1 MMKSK
6 VRTLFV
12 TRYLPYPPVGGSA
25 LRNWQNIN
33 IMKDYGPV
41 SIVSICPDKAEQVE
55 LPGIDF
61 WDNFVVDKSI
71 DFWENYRRKL
81 WPIRPAG
88 YPDIDRLYQ
97 TDIAKKLQNSLKKF
111 NPNLV
116 IIEELW
122 MYHYLKIIKQ
132 FSCKIIVDNHNIEAD
147 LLQQNHGKLK
157 LKLPRLKGIE
167 KNFIKQAEQVWVCSE
182 DDKNLLNKMYGS
194 NSNIYSIPNSINLN
208 NYNNLYQGKEPYP
221 SHLNPTEH
229 NILFLGQYNYPPNA
243 IAANILIE
251 NIYPQVKQKYP
262 DTKLL
267 LVGRNTNGKMREASQ
282 QDTGIVV
289 TGGVPDVR
297 PYLAAASIMIV
308 PLQKGGGTRL
318 KILEAFASGCP
329 VISTAKG
336 AEGLQARDG
345 EHLLIKNTTKELIEG
360 IEELWSQ
367 PSLGIKLK
375 QNAYE
380 LVKKEYSW
388 EANRTRVKQAVQS
401 LVSDKMEAI

>member
-1 MMKSK
+1 MITSK
-6 VRTLFV
+6 IKTLFL
-12 TRYLPYPPVGGSA
+12 TRHPPYPPIGGAA

-33 IMKDYGPV
+33 IMKDYGLVSVV
-41 SIVSICPDKAEQVE
+41 SIGSQKAEKVE
-55 LPGIDF
+55 VPVLELWEDF
-61 WDNFVVDKSI
+61 VLSKSLNS
-71 DFWENYRRKL
+71 WEKLKHKL
-81 WPIRPAG
+81 WPLRSWG
-88 YPDIDRLYQ
+88 HPDLDFYYQ
-97 TDIAKKLQNSLKKF
+97 PQIAQKLEKIIKEFQ
-111 NPNLV
+111 PNIV

-122 MYHYLKIIKQ
+122 ICYYLKTIRQ
-132 FSCKIIVDNHNIEAD
+132 FPCKVILDNHNIEAD
-147 LLQQNHGKLK
+147 LLEQTHGKLK
-157 LKLPRLKGIE
+157 LRLPRLRAVE
-167 KNFIKQAEQVWVCSE
+167 KKFVKEADQVWVCSE

-194 NSNIYSIPNSINLN
+194 NSNVYSIPNTINVN
-208 NYNNLYQGKEPYP
+208 NYKNIYQEKEPYP
-221 SHLNPTEH
+221 SNLDTSDH
-229 NILFLGQYNYPPNA
+229 NILFLAQYNYPPNA
-243 IAANILIE
+243 LAVKTLIE
-251 NIYPQVKQKYP
+251 DIYPQVKQQYP
-262 DTKLL
+262 NTKLL
-267 LVGRNTNGKMREASQ
+267 LVGRNPSGKMWDISR

-297 PYLAAASIMIV
+297 PYLAAASVMVV

-336 AEGLQARDG
+336 AEGLQAKDG

-360 IEELWSQ
+360 IEQLWSQ

-401 LVSDKMEAI
+401 LVSDKMEVI